1 MAETKILTRG
11 ELSEMFYE
19 AIPDYFKAD
28 GAPCEFSTLVE
39 YFYGD
44 GEYDPNRCAS
54 KITST
59 TTMEDFLM
67 EYVGPYVDV
76 LATPESLYQ
85 YTYSLGDGQLI
96 PENEIADPRR
106 RMSGGKFSSV
116 HNYDTR
122 YLTTTLNNGIRINL
136 NFFIG
141 SGTYKR
147 IIYSTSVS
155 LNNIGS
161 SWTNDTYSFI
171 TSNNQDIGIELIY
184 TNVASANITELTL
197 SSEYGSNSVSIP
209 LTKLSENNTKS
220 VFTSYID
227 KIQMDTLLS
236 TDNLRFAIK
245 GNLVGT
251 AQPDVPY
258 TFNLKNCYSLADS
271 SINLTSFYNK
281 SSSQVRLAYT
291 NLGSTN
297 NKIILYGD
305 NWSELWS
312 TTSATLNNFTLT
324 VPNIHETA
332 ESYSDSYN
340 YFFLK
345 VPLEFYNSS
354 VGGWTRAVL
363 YYPLISSSQGSQHLQ
378 LTNGPLYVGMC
389 NYHTTNG
396 VWKWTLGN
404 SAQYNTTIFL
414 PNAFTAANVSQAG
427 EVRSGYSAQFNE
439 LDMPCT
445 HIIHLRATS
454 NYNNLYVRAEG
465 TGNYIR
471 FGTTIT
477 RMNIIP
483 NTITSFET
491 LVGYLNQNESE
502 NITYELTYN
511 VDY

>member
-1 MAETKILTRG
+1 
-11 ELSEMFYE
+11 
-19 AIPDYFKAD
+19 
-28 GAPCEFSTLVE
+28 
-39 YFYGD
+39 
-44 GEYDPNRCAS
+44 
-54 KITST
+54 
-59 TTMEDFLM
+59 MEDFLRA
-67 EYVGPYVDV
+67 YVGPFVDV
-76 LATPESLYQ
+76 LATPEGLYQ

-106 RMSGGKFSSV
+106 RMSGGKFSNV
-116 HNYDTR
+116 HYYDTR
-122 YLTTTLNNGIRINL
+122 YLTTTSNNGIGIKL

-147 IIYSTSVS
+147 IIYSTNIS
-155 LNNIGS
+155 LNNFGS
-161 SWTNDTYSFI
+161 SYTYETYSFI

-184 TNVASANITELTL
+184 TNVSSANITELTL
-197 SSEYGSNSVSIP
+197 SSTYGSNSISIP
-209 LTKLSENNTKS
+209 LTKLSENITKS

-236 TDNLRFAIK
+236 TNNLRFAIK

-258 TFNLKNCYSLADS
+258 TFNLKNCDS
-271 SINLTSFYNK
+271 VTESGINLTSFYNK

-324 VPNIHETA
+324 VPNIHDTA
-332 ESYSDSYN
+332 MSYSDSYN

-345 VPLEFYNSS
+345 VPFEFYNSS
-354 VGGWTRAVL
+354 VGAWTRAVL
-363 YYPLISSSQGSQHLQ
+363 YYPLQSTSLSSQCLQ
-378 LTNGPLYVGMC
+378 LETGPLYVGMC
-389 NYHTTNG
+389 NYHTTSG
-396 VWKWTLGN
+396 VWQWALSN
-404 SAQYNTTIFL
+404 SAQYKTTIFL
-414 PNAFTAANVSQAG
+414 PNHGTAANVSQAG
-427 EVRSGYSAQFNE
+427 EVRGGYSARFNE

-445 HIIHLRATS
+445 HLIHLRANS
-454 NYNNLYVRAEG
+454 NYNNLYIHAEG

-471 FGTTIT
+471 FGTTTERI
-477 RMNIIP
+477 NLIP
-483 NTITSFET
+483 TTVVDFET
-491 LVGYLNQNESE
+491 LIGYLNQNESE

-511 VDY
+511 RNY